1 MKSNSLGLFK
11 SYKNSHT
18 CAKLLD
24 QKLNSTQTLQKGYVK
39 SQAFRKVQAP
49 VKKKK
54 TFKLSNYFKI
64 MN

>member
-18 CAKLLD
+18 CAKLVD
-24 QKLNSTQTLQKGYVK
+24 QKLNSTQTPQKGYVK

-49 VKKKK
+49 VKKI
-54 TFKLSNYFKI
+54 TFKLSNYF
-64 MN
+64 